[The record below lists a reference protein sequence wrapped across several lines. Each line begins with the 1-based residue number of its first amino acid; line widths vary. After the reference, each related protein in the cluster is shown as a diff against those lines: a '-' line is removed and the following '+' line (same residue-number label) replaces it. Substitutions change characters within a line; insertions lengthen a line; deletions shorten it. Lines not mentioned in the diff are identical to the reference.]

1 MSTRRHPRVV
11 NVDEVGSMSRPR
23 GRFGV
28 AAKRLGAAAGAKAN
42 GFNWMELQRGKT
54 SVPYHWHAGIEE
66 GLVVLS
72 GSGELRIGQERVNVR
87 AGDYA
92 AFPTGPEHAHTLTN
106 TGNEP
111 LRYLSF
117 SNQNTADIWG
127 YPDSKKF
134 GFAAMPDSSAW
145 PNGMWVYRIIAD
157 QPSVDYF
164 QGEDTG
170 EG

>member
-1 MSTRRHPRVV
+1 
-11 NVDEVGSMSRPR
+11 
-23 GRFGV
+23 
-28 AAKRLGAAAGAKAN
+28 
-42 GFNWMELQRGKT
+42 
-54 SVPYHWHAGIEE
+54 
-66 GLVVLS
+66 VLC
-72 GSGELRIGQERVNVR
+72 GSGELRIGQERVSVR

-92 AFPTGPEHAHTLTN
+92 AFPAGPEHAHTLTN

-117 SNQNTADIWG
+117 SNQNTADICG